1 MSKNIQKKL
10 TFDDVLLVPRKST
23 VLPKEVDCSTML
35 TKNISLEIPIMSA
48 AMDTVTESD
57 MAIALARQGGIGV
70 IHKNLSIDQQ
80 ALMVDKVKR
89 YESGMI
95 RNPITLDKNKTIR
108 EARQLMEQYSIG
120 GLPVLSGDKLVGIIT
135 KRDIRFEANLDTLV
149 KDRMTSENLI
159 TVTSDTSNDEAKKIL
174 QKYRIERLLVVDKNN
189 KLDGLITVKDLT
201 KKEEFPFSTKDKNG
215 RLRVAAALSVR
226 DDWQDRIDALV
237 KVGVDAVVMDTAH
250 GHSQFVLDLVKKIK
264 NKFPNLDLIAGN
276 VATPEA
282 TQDLISAGADCVKV
296 GIGAGSSCTTRI
308 VAGVGMPQLSSIID
322 CAEVGIKNN
331 IPIIA
336 DGGIRYSGDIAKSL
350 AGGASVVMLGG
361 MLAGMDESP
370 GETIVYE
377 GRRYKSYRGM
387 GSLAAM
393 KEGGGERYFQQEKDE
408 LKLVPEGIEGMVPFR
423 GPVNNTI
430 FQLIG
435 GLKSSM
441 GYCGAKNIKSFQ
453 KNKKFIEISSAGVK
467 ESHPHEVSIIKEAPN
482 YQGHDNTNFM
492 RMTFFYSSR

>member
-1 MSKNIQKKL
+1 MSNNVEKKL
-10 TFDDVLLVPRKST
+10 TFDDVLLVPRRSS
-23 VLPKEVDCSTML
+23 VLPKEVDCSTNL
-35 TKNISLEIPIMSA
+35 TKNITLNIPVMSA
-48 AMDTVTESD
+48 AMDTVTESE

-70 IHKNLSIDQQ
+70 IHKNLSIEDQ

-95 RNPITLDKNKTIR
+95 RNPITLDEEKTVR
-108 EARQLMEQYSIG
+108 DAKQLMEQYSIG
-120 GLPVLSGDKLVGIIT
+120 GLPVLSKGKLVGIIT
-135 KRDIRFEANLDTLV
+135 KRDIRFESDLNTLV
-149 KDRMTSENLI
+149 KDRMTSKNLI
-159 TVTSDTSNDEAKKIL
+159 TVDSDTSNEDAKKIL
-174 QKYRIERLLVVDKNN
+174 QKHRIERLLVVDKKNN
-189 KLDGLITVKDLT
+189 LDGLITVKDLT

-215 RLRVAAALSVR
+215 RLRVAAAISVR
-226 DDWQDRIDALV
+226 EDWQERIKALV
-237 KVGVDAVVMDTAH
+237 NVGVDAIVIDTAH
-250 GHSQFVLDLVKKIK
+250 GHSEFVLKLVKEVKK
-264 NKFPNLDLIAGN
+264 EFPNLDLIAGN

-282 TQDLISAGADCVKV
+282 TEDLIKAGADCVKI

-308 VAGVGMPQLSSIID
+308 IAGVGVPQLSAVMD
-322 CAEVGIKNN
+322 CAKVGIKNK

-350 AGGASVVMLGG
+350 AAGANVVMLGG

-441 GYCGAKNIKSFQ
+441 GYCGAKDLKSLYE
-453 KNKKFIEISSAGVK
+453 NKKFIEISSAGVK

-482 YQGHDNTNFM
+482 YQGHDK
-492 RMTFFYSSR
+492 

>member
-1 MSKNIQKKL
+1 MSNNVEKKL
-10 TFDDVLLVPRKST
+10 TFDDVLLVPRRSS
-23 VLPKEVDCSTML
+23 VLPKEVDCSTNL
-35 TKNISLEIPIMSA
+35 TKNITLNIPVMSA
-48 AMDTVTESD
+48 AMDTVTESE

-70 IHKNLSIDQQ
+70 IHKNLSIEDQ

-95 RNPITLDKNKTIR
+95 RNPITLDEEKTVR
-108 EARQLMEQYSIG
+108 DAKQLMEQYSIG
-120 GLPVLSGDKLVGIIT
+120 GLPVLSKGKLVGIIT
-135 KRDIRFEANLDTLV
+135 KRDIRFESDLNTLV
-149 KDRMTSENLI
+149 KNRMTSKNLI
-159 TVTSDTSNDEAKKIL
+159 TVDSDTSNEDAKKIL
-174 QKYRIERLLVVDKNN
+174 QKHRIERLLVVDKKNN
-189 KLDGLITVKDLT
+189 LDGLITVKDLT

-215 RLRVAAALSVR
+215 RLRVAAAISVR
-226 DDWQDRIDALV
+226 EDWQERIKALV
-237 KVGVDAVVMDTAH
+237 NVGVDAIVVDTAH
-250 GHSQFVLDLVKKIK
+250 GHSEFVLKLVKEVKK
-264 NKFPNLDLIAGN
+264 EFPNLDLIAGN

-282 TQDLISAGADCVKV
+282 TEDLIKAGADCVKI

-308 VAGVGMPQLSSIID
+308 IAGVGVPQLSAVMD
-322 CAEVGIKNN
+322 CAQVGIKNK

-350 AGGASVVMLGG
+350 AAGANVVMLGG

-441 GYCGAKNIKSFQ
+441 GYCGAKDLKSLYD
-453 KNKKFIEISSAGVK
+453 NKKFIEISSAGVK

-482 YQGHDNTNFM
+482 YQGHDK
-492 RMTFFYSSR
+492 

>member
-1 MSKNIQKKL
+1 MSNNIEKKL
-10 TFDDVLLVPRKST
+10 TFDDVLLVPRKSS
-23 VLPKEVDCSTML
+23 VLPKEVDCATKL
-35 TKNISLEIPIMSA
+35 TKNITLNIPIMSA

-70 IHKNLSIDQQ
+70 IHKNLSIEDQ

-95 RNPITLDKNKTIR
+95 RNPITLDDKKTVR
-108 EARQLMEQYSIG
+108 DAKQLMDQYSIG
-120 GLPVLSGDKLVGIIT
+120 GLPVLSKEKLVGIIT
-135 KRDIRFEANLDTLV
+135 KRDIRFESNLDTLV
-149 KDRMTSENLI
+149 KDRMTSKDLI
-159 TVTSDTSNDEAKKIL
+159 TVNSDTSNEDAKKIL
-174 QKYRIERLLVVDKNN
+174 QKHRIERLLVVDKHNN
-189 KLDGLITVKDLT
+189 LDGLITVKDLT
-201 KKEEFPFSTKDKNG
+201 KKEEFPLSTKDKNG
-215 RLRVAAALSVR
+215 RLRVAAAISVR
-226 DDWQDRIDALV
+226 EDWRDRIKALV
-237 KVGVDAVVMDTAH
+237 KVGVDAIVVDTAH

-264 NKFPNLDLIAGN
+264 KEFPEVDIIAGN
-276 VATPEA
+276 VSTAEA
-282 TQDLISAGADCVKV
+282 TEDLIKSGADCVKI

-308 VAGVGMPQLSSIID
+308 IAGVGVPQLSAVMD
-322 CAEVGIKNN
+322 CAQVGLKHNT
-331 IPIIA
+331 PIIA

-350 AGGASVVMLGG
+350 AAGANVVMLGG

-441 GYCGAKNIKSFQ
+441 GDCGAKDLKSFF
-453 KNKKFIEISSAGVK
+453 KHKKFIEISAAGIK

-482 YQGHDNTNFM
+482 YQGHDK
-492 RMTFFYSSR
+492 

>member
-1 MSKNIQKKL
+1 MSNNVEKKL
-10 TFDDVLLVPRKST
+10 TFDDVLLVPRRSS
-23 VLPKEVDCSTML
+23 VLPKEVDCSTNL
-35 TKNISLEIPIMSA
+35 TKNITLNIPVMSA
-48 AMDTVTESD
+48 AMDTVTESE

-70 IHKNLSIDQQ
+70 IHKNLSIEDQ

-95 RNPITLDKNKTIR
+95 RNPITLDEEKTVR
-108 EARQLMEQYSIG
+108 DAKQLMEQYSIG
-120 GLPVLSGDKLVGIIT
+120 GLPVLSKGKLVGIIT
-135 KRDIRFEANLDTLV
+135 KRDIRFESDLNTLV
-149 KDRMTSENLI
+149 KNRMTSKNLI
-159 TVTSDTSNDEAKKIL
+159 TVDSDTSNEDAKKIL
-174 QKYRIERLLVVDKNN
+174 QKHRIERLLVVDKKNN
-189 KLDGLITVKDLT
+189 LDGLITVKDLT

-215 RLRVAAALSVR
+215 RLRVAAAISVR
-226 DDWQDRIDALV
+226 EDWQERIKALV
-237 KVGVDAVVMDTAH
+237 NVGVDAIVVDIAH
-250 GHSQFVLDLVKKIK
+250 GHSEFVLKLVKEVKK
-264 NKFPNLDLIAGN
+264 EFPNLDLIAGN

-282 TQDLISAGADCVKV
+282 TEDLIKAGADCVKI

-308 VAGVGMPQLSSIID
+308 IAGVGVPQLSAVMD
-322 CAEVGIKNN
+322 CAQVGIKNK

-350 AGGASVVMLGG
+350 AAGANVVMLGG

-441 GYCGAKNIKSFQ
+441 GYCGAKDLKSLYE
-453 KNKKFIEISSAGVK
+453 NKKFIEISSAGVK

-482 YQGHDNTNFM
+482 YQGHDK
-492 RMTFFYSSR
+492 

>member
-1 MSKNIQKKL
+1 MPNNVEKKL
-10 TFDDVLLVPRKST
+10 TFDDVLLVPRRSS
-23 VLPKEVDCSTML
+23 VLPKEVDCSTNL
-35 TKNISLEIPIMSA
+35 TKNITLNIPVMSA
-48 AMDTVTESD
+48 AMDTVTESE
-57 MAIALARQGGIGV
+57 MAIALSRQGGIGV
-70 IHKNLSIDQQ
+70 IHKNLSIEDQ

-95 RNPITLDKNKTIR
+95 RNPITLDEEKTVR
-108 EARQLMEQYSIG
+108 DAKQLMEQYSIG
-120 GLPVLSGDKLVGIIT
+120 GLPVLSKGKLVGIIT
-135 KRDIRFEANLDTLV
+135 KRDIRFESDLNTLV
-149 KDRMTSENLI
+149 KNRMTSKNLI
-159 TVTSDTSNDEAKKIL
+159 TVDSDTSNEDAKKIL
-174 QKYRIERLLVVDKNN
+174 QKHRIERLLVVDKKNN
-189 KLDGLITVKDLT
+189 LDGLITVKDLT

-215 RLRVAAALSVR
+215 RLRVAAAISVR
-226 DDWQDRIDALV
+226 EDWQERIKALV
-237 KVGVDAVVMDTAH
+237 NVGVDAIVVDTAH
-250 GHSQFVLDLVKKIK
+250 GHSEFVLKLVKEVKK
-264 NKFPNLDLIAGN
+264 EFPNLDLIAGN

-282 TQDLISAGADCVKV
+282 TEDLIKAGADCVKI

-308 VAGVGMPQLSSIID
+308 IAGVGVPQLSAVMD
-322 CAEVGIKNN
+322 CAQVGIKNK

-350 AGGASVVMLGG
+350 AAGANVVMLGG

-441 GYCGAKNIKSFQ
+441 GYCGAKDLKSLYE
-453 KNKKFIEISSAGVK
+453 NKKFIEISSAGVK

-482 YQGHDNTNFM
+482 YQGHDK
-492 RMTFFYSSR
+492 

>member
-1 MSKNIQKKL
+1 MSNNIEKKL
-10 TFDDVLLVPRKST
+10 TFDDVLLVPRKSS
-23 VLPKEVDCSTML
+23 VLPKEVDCATKL
-35 TKNISLEIPIMSA
+35 TKNITLNIPIMSA

-70 IHKNLSIDQQ
+70 IHKNLSIEDQV
-80 ALMVDKVKR
+80 LMVDKVKR

-95 RNPITLDKNKTIR
+95 RNPITLDDQKTVR
-108 EARQLMEQYSIG
+108 DAKQLMDQYSIG
-120 GLPVLSGDKLVGIIT
+120 GLPVLSKGKLVGIIT
-135 KRDIRFEANLDTLV
+135 KRDIRFESNLNTLV
-149 KDRMTSENLI
+149 KDRMTSKNLI
-159 TVTSDTSNDEAKKIL
+159 TVNSDTSNEDAKKIL
-174 QKYRIERLLVVDKNN
+174 QKHRIERLLVVDKQNN
-189 KLDGLITVKDLT
+189 LDGLITVKDLT
-201 KKEEFPFSTKDKNG
+201 KKEEFPLSTKDKNG
-215 RLRVAAALSVR
+215 RLRVAAAISVR
-226 DDWQDRIDALV
+226 EDWKDRIKALI
-237 KVGVDAVVMDTAH
+237 KVGVDAIVIDTAH
-250 GHSQFVLDLVKKIK
+250 GHSQFVLSLVKKIK
-264 NKFPNLDLIAGN
+264 KEFPSIDLIAGN
-276 VATPEA
+276 VSTAEA
-282 TQDLISAGADCVKV
+282 TEDLIKSGADCVKI

-308 VAGVGMPQLSSIID
+308 IAGVGVPQLSAVMD
-322 CAEVGIKNN
+322 CAQVGIKHNT
-331 IPIIA
+331 PIIA

-350 AGGASVVMLGG
+350 AAGANVVMLGG

-441 GYCGAKNIKSFQ
+441 GYCGAKDLKSFF
-453 KNKKFIEISSAGVK
+453 KHKKFIEISAAGIK

-482 YQGHDNTNFM
+482 YQGHDK
-492 RMTFFYSSR
+492 

>member
-1 MSKNIQKKL
+1 MSNNIEKKL
-10 TFDDVLLVPRKST
+10 TFDDVLLVPRKSS
-23 VLPKEVDCSTML
+23 VLPKEVDCATKL
-35 TKNISLEIPIMSA
+35 TKNITLNIPIMSA

-70 IHKNLSIDQQ
+70 IHKNLSIEDQ

-95 RNPITLDKNKTIR
+95 RNPITLDDKKTVR
-108 EARQLMEQYSIG
+108 DAKQLMDQYSIG
-120 GLPVLSGDKLVGIIT
+120 GLPVLSKEKLVGIIT
-135 KRDIRFEANLDTLV
+135 KRDIRFESNLDTLV
-149 KDRMTSENLI
+149 KDRMTSKDLI
-159 TVTSDTSNDEAKKIL
+159 TVNSDTSNEDAKKIL
-174 QKYRIERLLVVDKNN
+174 QKHRIERLLVVDKHNN
-189 KLDGLITVKDLT
+189 LDGLITVKDLT
-201 KKEEFPFSTKDKNG
+201 KKEEFPLSTKDENG
-215 RLRVAAALSVR
+215 RLRVAAAISVR
-226 DDWQDRIDALV
+226 EDWRDRIKALV
-237 KVGVDAVVMDTAH
+237 KVGVDAIVVDTAH

-264 NKFPNLDLIAGN
+264 KEFPEVDLIAGN
-276 VATPEA
+276 VSTAEA
-282 TQDLISAGADCVKV
+282 TEDLIKSGADCVKI

-308 VAGVGMPQLSSIID
+308 IAGVGVPQLSAVMD
-322 CAEVGIKNN
+322 CAQVGLKHNT
-331 IPIIA
+331 PIIA

-350 AGGASVVMLGG
+350 AAGANVVMLGG

-441 GYCGAKNIKSFQ
+441 GYCGAKDLKSFF
-453 KNKKFIEISSAGVK
+453 KHKKFIEISAAGIK

-482 YQGHDNTNFM
+482 YQGHDK
-492 RMTFFYSSR
+492 

>member
-1 MSKNIQKKL
+1 MSNNIEKKL
-10 TFDDVLLVPRKST
+10 TFDDVLLVPRKSSI
-23 VLPKEVDCSTML
+23 LPKEVDCSTQL
-35 TKNISLEIPIMSA
+35 TKKISLNIPVMSA

-70 IHKNLSIDQQ
+70 IHKNLSIEKQS
-80 ALMVDKVKR
+80 LMVDKVKR

-95 RNPITLDKNKTIR
+95 RNPITLDENKTVR
-108 EARQLMEQYSIG
+108 DAKQLMEQYSIG
-120 GLPVLSGDKLVGIIT
+120 GLPVLSNNKLVGIIT
-135 KRDIRFEANLDTLV
+135 KRDIRFESNLDTLV
-149 KDRMTSENLI
+149 KDRMTSKNLI
-159 TVTSDTSNDEAKKIL
+159 TVTSIESNDQAKEIL
-174 QKYRIERLLVVDKNN
+174 QKHRIERLLVVDENN
-189 KLDGLITVKDLT
+189 NLDGLITVKDLT

-215 RLRVAAALSVR
+215 RLRVAAAISVR
-226 DDWQDRIDALV
+226 DDWKQRIPALV
-237 KVGVDAVVMDTAH
+237 EVGVDAIVVDTAH
-250 GHSQFVLDLVKKIK
+250 GHSQFVLDLVSEIK
-264 NKFPNLDLIAGN
+264 NEFPNLDLIAGN

-282 TQDLISAGADCVKV
+282 TEDLIKSGADCVKI

-308 VAGVGMPQLSSIID
+308 IAGVGVPQLSAVID
-322 CAEVGIKNN
+322 CAEIGFKYD

-336 DGGIRYSGDIAKSL
+336 DGGIRYSGDVAKSL
-350 AGGASVVMLGG
+350 AAGANVVMLGG

-423 GPVNNTI
+423 GPVNNAI

-441 GYCGAKNIKSFQ
+441 GYCGAKNLKSFH
-453 KNKKFIEISSAGVK
+453 KNKKFVEISSAGVK

-482 YQGHDNTNFM
+482 YQGHDK
-492 RMTFFYSSR
+492 

>member
-1 MSKNIQKKL
+1 MSNNIEKKL
-10 TFDDVLLVPRKST
+10 TFDDVLLVPRKSS
-23 VLPKEVDCSTML
+23 VLPKEVNCATKL
-35 TKNISLEIPIMSA
+35 TKNITLNIPIMSA

-70 IHKNLSIDQQ
+70 IHKNLSIEDQ

-95 RNPITLDKNKTIR
+95 RNPITLDDKKTVR
-108 EARQLMEQYSIG
+108 DAKQLMDQYSIG
-120 GLPVLSGDKLVGIIT
+120 GLPVLSKEKLVGIIT
-135 KRDIRFEANLDTLV
+135 KRDIRFESNLDTLV
-149 KDRMTSENLI
+149 KDRMTSKDLI
-159 TVTSDTSNDEAKKIL
+159 TVNSDTSNEDAKKIL
-174 QKYRIERLLVVDKNN
+174 QKHRIERLLVVDKHNN
-189 KLDGLITVKDLT
+189 LDGLITVKDLT
-201 KKEEFPFSTKDKNG
+201 KKEEFPLSTKDKNG
-215 RLRVAAALSVR
+215 RLRVAAAISVR
-226 DDWQDRIDALV
+226 EDWRDRIKALV
-237 KVGVDAVVMDTAH
+237 KVGVDAIVVDTAH

-264 NKFPNLDLIAGN
+264 KEFPEVDLIAGN
-276 VATPEA
+276 VSTAEA
-282 TQDLISAGADCVKV
+282 TEDLIKSGADCVKI

-308 VAGVGMPQLSSIID
+308 IAGVGVPQLSAVMD
-322 CAEVGIKNN
+322 CAQVGLKHNT
-331 IPIIA
+331 PIIA

-350 AGGASVVMLGG
+350 AAGANVVMLGG

-441 GYCGAKNIKSFQ
+441 GYCGAKDLKSFF
-453 KNKKFIEISSAGVK
+453 KHKKFIEISAAGIK

-482 YQGHDNTNFM
+482 YQGHDK
-492 RMTFFYSSR
+492 

>member
-1 MSKNIQKKL
+1 MPNNIEKKL
-10 TFDDVLLVPRKST
+10 TFDDVLLVPRKSSI
-23 VLPKEVDCSTML
+23 LPKEVDCSTQL
-35 TKNISLEIPIMSA
+35 TKKISLNIPVMSA

-70 IHKNLSIDQQ
+70 IHKNLSIEEQ

-95 RNPITLDKNKTIR
+95 RNPITLDENKTVR
-108 EARQLMEQYSIG
+108 YAKQLMEQYSIG
-120 GLPVLSGDKLVGIIT
+120 GLPVLSDDKLVGIIT
-135 KRDIRFEANLDTLV
+135 KRDIRFESNLDTLV
-149 KDRMTSENLI
+149 KDRMTLDNLV
-159 TVTSDTSNDEAKKIL
+159 TVNSKTSNDEAKKIL
-174 QKYRIERLLVVDKNN
+174 QKHRIERLLVVDKNN
-189 KLDGLITVKDLT
+189 NLDGLITVKDLT
-201 KKEEFPFSTKDKNG
+201 KKEEFPHSTKDKNG
-215 RLRVAAALSVR
+215 RLRVAAAISVR
-226 DDWQDRIDALV
+226 DDWKERVSALV
-237 KVGVDAVVMDTAH
+237 SVGVDAIVVDTAH
-250 GHSQFVLDLVKKIK
+250 GHSQFVLDLVKEIK
-264 NKFPNLDLIAGN
+264 NEFPSLDLIAGN

-282 TQDLISAGADCVKV
+282 TEDLIKSGADCVKI

-308 VAGVGMPQLSSIID
+308 IAGVGVPQLSAVID
-322 CAEVGIKNN
+322 CAEVGIKHDT
-331 IPIIA
+331 PIIA
-336 DGGIRYSGDIAKSL
+336 DGGIRYSGDVAKSL
-350 AGGASVVMLGG
+350 AAGANVVMLGG

-393 KEGGGERYFQQEKDE
+393 KEGGGERYFQQERDE

-441 GYCGAKNIKSFQ
+441 GYCGSQNLKAFY

-467 ESHPHEVSIIKEAPN
+467 ESHPHEVSIVKEAPN
-482 YQGHDNTNFM
+482 YQGHDK
-492 RMTFFYSSR
+492 

>member
-1 MSKNIQKKL
+1 MSNNVEKKL
-10 TFDDVLLVPRKST
+10 TFDDVLLVPRRSS
-23 VLPKEVDCSTML
+23 VLQKEVDCSTDL
-35 TKNISLEIPIMSA
+35 TKNITLNIPVMSA
-48 AMDTVTESD
+48 AMDTVTESE

-70 IHKNLSIDQQ
+70 IHKNLSIEDQ

-95 RNPITLDKNKTIR
+95 RNPITLDEEKTVR
-108 EARQLMEQYSIG
+108 DAKQLMEQYSIG
-120 GLPVLSGDKLVGIIT
+120 GLPVLSKGKLVGIIT
-135 KRDIRFEANLDTLV
+135 KRDIRFESDLNTLV
-149 KDRMTSENLI
+149 KNRMTSKNLI
-159 TVTSDTSNDEAKKIL
+159 TVDSDTSNEDAKKIL
-174 QKYRIERLLVVDKNN
+174 QKHRIERLLVVDKKNN
-189 KLDGLITVKDLT
+189 LDGLITVKDLT

-215 RLRVAAALSVR
+215 RLRVAAAISVR
-226 DDWQDRIDALV
+226 EDWQERIKALV
-237 KVGVDAVVMDTAH
+237 NVGVDAIVVDTAH
-250 GHSQFVLDLVKKIK
+250 GHSEFVLKLVKEVKK
-264 NKFPNLDLIAGN
+264 EFPNLDLIAGN

-282 TQDLISAGADCVKV
+282 TEDLIKAGADCVKI

-308 VAGVGMPQLSSIID
+308 IAGVGVPQLSAVMD
-322 CAEVGIKNN
+322 CAQVGIKNK

-350 AGGASVVMLGG
+350 AAGANVVMLGG

-441 GYCGAKNIKSFQ
+441 GYCGAKDLKSLYE
-453 KNKKFIEISSAGVK
+453 NKKFIEISPAGVK

-482 YQGHDNTNFM
+482 YQGHDK
-492 RMTFFYSSR
+492 

>member
-1 MSKNIQKKL
+1 MPNNIEKKL
-10 TFDDVLLVPRKST
+10 TFDDVLLVPRKSSI
-23 VLPKEVDCSTML
+23 LPKEVDCSTQL
-35 TKNISLEIPIMSA
+35 TKKISLNIPVMSA

-70 IHKNLSIDQQ
+70 IHKNLSIEEQ

-95 RNPITLDKNKTIR
+95 RNPITLDENKTVR
-108 EARQLMEQYSIG
+108 DAKQLMEQYSIG
-120 GLPVLSGDKLVGIIT
+120 GLPVLSDDKLVGIIT
-135 KRDIRFEANLDTLV
+135 KRDIRFESNLDTLV
-149 KDRMTSENLI
+149 KDRMTLDNLV
-159 TVTSDTSNDEAKKIL
+159 TVNSKTSNDEAKKIL
-174 QKYRIERLLVVDKNN
+174 QKHRIERLLVVDKNN
-189 KLDGLITVKDLT
+189 NLDGLITVKDLT
-201 KKEEFPFSTKDKNG
+201 KKEEFPHSTKDKNG
-215 RLRVAAALSVR
+215 RLRVAAAISVR
-226 DDWQDRIDALV
+226 DDWKERVSALLS
-237 KVGVDAVVMDTAH
+237 VGVDAIVVDTAH
-250 GHSQFVLDLVKKIK
+250 GHSQFVLDLVKEIK
-264 NKFPNLDLIAGN
+264 NEFPSLDLIAGN

-282 TQDLISAGADCVKV
+282 TEDLIKSGADCVKI

-308 VAGVGMPQLSSIID
+308 IAGVGVPQLSAVID
-322 CAEVGIKNN
+322 CAEVGIKHDT
-331 IPIIA
+331 PIIA
-336 DGGIRYSGDIAKSL
+336 DGGIRYSGDVAKSL
-350 AGGASVVMLGG
+350 AAGANVVMLGG

-393 KEGGGERYFQQEKDE
+393 KEGGGERYFQQERDE

-441 GYCGAKNIKSFQ
+441 GYCGSQNLKAFY

-467 ESHPHEVSIIKEAPN
+467 ESHPHEVSVVKEAPN
-482 YQGHDNTNFM
+482 YQGHDK
-492 RMTFFYSSR
+492 

>member
-482 YQGHDNTNFM
+482 YQGHDK
-492 RMTFFYSSR
+492 

>member
-1 MSKNIQKKL
+1 MSKNIIERTL
-10 TFDDVLLVPRKST
+10 TFDDVLLVPQKSS
-23 VLPKEVDCSTML
+23 VLPKEVDCSTSI
-35 TKNISLEIPIMSA
+35 TKNIKLNIPVMSA

-70 IHKNLSIDQQ
+70 IHKNMSIEQQ

-95 RNPITLDKNKTIR
+95 KNPITLDESKPVGDAK
-108 EARQLMEQYSIG
+108 QLMDQYSIG
-120 GLPVLSGDKLVGIIT
+120 GLPVLAKGKLVGIIT
-135 KRDIRFEANLDTLV
+135 KRDIRFESDLSVLV
-149 KDRMTSENLI
+149 KDRMTSKNLV
-159 TVTSDTSNDEAKKIL
+159 TVKSNTTNEEAKKIL
-174 QKYRIERLLVVDKNN
+174 QKHRIERLLVVDSKDN
-189 KLDGLITVKDLT
+189 LAGLITVKDLT
-201 KKEEFPFSTKDKNG
+201 KKEEFPNSSKDKNG
-215 RLRVAAALSVR
+215 RLRVAAAISVR
-226 DDWQDRIDALV
+226 DDWSERISALDS
-237 KVGVDAVVMDTAH
+237 VGVDVVVVDTAH
-250 GHSQFVLDLVKKIK
+250 GHSQYVLDLVKQIK
-264 NKFPNLDLIAGN
+264 KTFPDLDLIAGN
-276 VATPEA
+276 VATAEA
-282 TQDLISAGADCVKV
+282 TEDLIKAGADCVKV

-308 VAGVGMPQLSSIID
+308 VAGVGVPQLSAVID
-322 CAEVGIKNN
+322 CAKVGLKYN

-350 AGGASVVMLGG
+350 AAGASVVMLGG

-441 GYCGAKNIKSFQ
+441 GYCGAKNLALFY
-453 KNKKFIEISSAGVK
+453 KNKKFIEISAAAGR

-482 YQGHDNTNFM
+482 YQGHDK
-492 RMTFFYSSR
+492 

>member
-1 MSKNIQKKL
+1 MSNNIEKKL
-10 TFDDVLLVPRKST
+10 TFDDVLLVPRKSS
-23 VLPKEVDCSTML
+23 VLPKEVDCSTKL
-35 TKNISLEIPIMSA
+35 TKNITLNIPIMSA
-48 AMDTVTESD
+48 AMDTVTESA
-57 MAIALARQGGIGV
+57 MAIALSRQGGIGV
-70 IHKNLSIDQQ
+70 IHKNLTIEDQ

-95 RNPITLDKNKTIR
+95 RNPITLDEGKTVR
-108 EARQLMEQYSIG
+108 DAKQLMEQYSIG
-120 GLPVLSGDKLVGIIT
+120 GLPVLSNGKLVGIIT
-135 KRDIRFEANLDTLV
+135 KRDIRFESDLETLV

-159 TVTSDTSNDEAKKIL
+159 TVNSDTSNEDAKKIL
-174 QKYRIERLLVVDKNN
+174 QEHRIERLLVVDKHNN
-189 KLDGLITVKDLT
+189 LDGLITVKDLT

-215 RLRVAAALSVR
+215 RLRVAAAISVR
-226 DDWQDRIDALV
+226 DDWKDRIQALAN
-237 KVGVDAVVMDTAH
+237 VGVDAIVVDTAH
-250 GHSQFVLDLVKKIK
+250 GHSEFVLELVKKVK
-264 NKFPNLDLIAGN
+264 KEFPVLDLIAGN
-276 VATPEA
+276 VATAEA
-282 TQDLISAGADCVKV
+282 TEDLIKAGADCVKI

-308 VAGVGMPQLSSIID
+308 IAGVGVPQLSAVMD
-322 CAEVGIKNN
+322 CAKIGMKHK

-350 AGGASVVMLGG
+350 AAGANVVMLGG

-430 FQLIG
+430 FQLVG

-441 GYCGAKNIKSFQ
+441 GYCGAKDLSAFY

-482 YQGHDNTNFM
+482 YQGHDK
-492 RMTFFYSSR
+492 

>member
-1 MSKNIQKKL
+1 MPNNIEKKL
-10 TFDDVLLVPRKST
+10 TFDDVLLVPRKSSI
-23 VLPKEVDCSTML
+23 LPKEVDCSTQL
-35 TKNISLEIPIMSA
+35 TKKISLNIPVMSA

-70 IHKNLSIDQQ
+70 IHKNLSIEEQ

-95 RNPITLDKNKTIR
+95 RNPITLDENKTVR
-108 EARQLMEQYSIG
+108 DAKQLMEQYSIG
-120 GLPVLSGDKLVGIIT
+120 GLPVLSDDKLVGIIT
-135 KRDIRFEANLDTLV
+135 KRDIRFESNLDTLV
-149 KDRMTSENLI
+149 RDRMTLDNLV
-159 TVTSDTSNDEAKKIL
+159 TVNSKTSNDEAKKIL
-174 QKYRIERLLVVDKNN
+174 QKHRIERLLVVDKNN
-189 KLDGLITVKDLT
+189 NLDGLITVKDLT
-201 KKEEFPFSTKDKNG
+201 KKEEFPHSTKDKNG
-215 RLRVAAALSVR
+215 RLRVAAAISVR
-226 DDWQDRIDALV
+226 DDWKERVSALV
-237 KVGVDAVVMDTAH
+237 SVGVDAIVVDTAH
-250 GHSQFVLDLVKKIK
+250 GHSQFVLDLVKEIK
-264 NKFPNLDLIAGN
+264 NEFPSLDLIAGN

-282 TQDLISAGADCVKV
+282 TEDLIKSGADCVKI

-308 VAGVGMPQLSSIID
+308 IAGVGVPQLSAVID
-322 CAEVGIKNN
+322 CAEVGIKHDT
-331 IPIIA
+331 PIIA
-336 DGGIRYSGDIAKSL
+336 DGGIRYSGDVAKSL
-350 AGGASVVMLGG
+350 AAGANVVMLGG

-393 KEGGGERYFQQEKDE
+393 KEGGGERYFQQERDE

-441 GYCGAKNIKSFQ
+441 GYCGSQNLKAFY

-467 ESHPHEVSIIKEAPN
+467 ESHPHEVSIVKEAPN
-482 YQGHDNTNFM
+482 YQGHDK
-492 RMTFFYSSR
+492 

>member
-1 MSKNIQKKL
+1 MSNSIEKKL
-10 TFDDVLLVPRKST
+10 TFDDVLLVPRKSA
-23 VLPKEVDCSTML
+23 VLPKEVDTSTML
-35 TKNISLEIPIMSA
+35 TKNISLQIPIMSA

-70 IHKNLSIDQQ
+70 IHKNLSINEQ

-95 RNPITLDKNKTIR
+95 RNPITLDENKTIR
-108 EARQLMEQYSIG
+108 EAKQLMEQYSIG
-120 GLPVLSGDKLVGIIT
+120 GLPVLCNEKLVGIIT
-135 KRDIRFEANLDTLV
+135 KRDIRFENNLDTLV
-149 KDRMTSENLI
+149 KDRMTSDDLI
-159 TVTSDTSNDEAKKIL
+159 TVTSETSNEEAKKIL
-174 QKYRIERLLVVDKNN
+174 QKHRIERLLVVDKND

-215 RLRVAAALSVR
+215 RLRVAAAFSVR
-226 DDWQDRIDALV
+226 DDWQERIEALD
-237 KVGVDAVVMDTAH
+237 KVGVDVVVMDTAH
-250 GHSQFVLDLVKKIK
+250 GHSQFVLDLVKKVK
-264 NKFPNLDLIAGN
+264 KKFPNLDLIAGN

-308 VAGVGMPQLSSIID
+308 VAGVGMPQLSSVID
-322 CAEVGIKNN
+322 CAEVGIKNK

-441 GYCGAKNIKSFQ
+441 GYCGAKNLELFQ

-482 YQGHDNTNFM
+482 YQGHDK
-492 RMTFFYSSR
+492 

>member
-1 MSKNIQKKL
+1 MSNNIEKKL
-10 TFDDVLLVPRKST
+10 TFDDVLLVPRKSA
-23 VLPKEVDCSTML
+23 VLPKEVDTSTML
-35 TKNISLEIPIMSA
+35 TKNISLQIPIMSA

-70 IHKNLSIDQQ
+70 IHKNLSINDQ

-95 RNPITLDKNKTIR
+95 RNPITLDENKTIR
-108 EARQLMEQYSIG
+108 EAKQLMEQYSIG
-120 GLPVLSGDKLVGIIT
+120 GLPVLCNEKLVGIIT
-135 KRDIRFEANLDTLV
+135 KRDIRFENNLDTLV
-149 KDRMTSENLI
+149 KDRMTSDDLI
-159 TVTSDTSNDEAKKIL
+159 TVTSETSNEEAKKIL
-174 QKYRIERLLVVDKNN
+174 QKHRIERLLVVDKND

-201 KKEEFPFSTKDKNG
+201 KKEEFPSSTKDKNG
-215 RLRVAAALSVR
+215 RLRVAAAFSVR
-226 DDWQDRIDALV
+226 DDWQERIEALV
-237 KVGVDAVVMDTAH
+237 KVGVDVVVMDTAH
-250 GHSQFVLDLVKKIK
+250 GHSQFVLDLVKKVK
-264 NKFPNLDLIAGN
+264 KKFPNLDLIAGN

-308 VAGVGMPQLSSIID
+308 VAGVGMPQLSSVID
-322 CAEVGIKNN
+322 CAEVGIKNK

-441 GYCGAKNIKSFQ
+441 GYCGAKNLELFQ

-482 YQGHDNTNFM
+482 YQGHDK
-492 RMTFFYSSR
+492 

>member
-1 MSKNIQKKL
+1 MSNNVEKKL
-10 TFDDVLLVPRKST
+10 TFDDVLLVPRRSS
-23 VLPKEVDCSTML
+23 VLPKEVDCSTDL
-35 TKNISLEIPIMSA
+35 TKNITLNIPVMSA
-48 AMDTVTESD
+48 AMDTVTESE

-70 IHKNLSIDQQ
+70 IHKNLSIEDQ

-95 RNPITLDKNKTIR
+95 RNPITLDEEKTVR
-108 EARQLMEQYSIG
+108 DAKQLMEQYSIG
-120 GLPVLSGDKLVGIIT
+120 GLPVLSKGKLVGIIT
-135 KRDIRFEANLDTLV
+135 KRDIRFESDLNTLV
-149 KDRMTSENLI
+149 KNRMTSKNLI
-159 TVTSDTSNDEAKKIL
+159 TVDSDTSNEDAKKIL
-174 QKYRIERLLVVDKNN
+174 QKHRIERLLVVDKKNN
-189 KLDGLITVKDLT
+189 LDGLITVKDLT

-215 RLRVAAALSVR
+215 RLRVAAAISVR
-226 DDWQDRIDALV
+226 EDWQERIKALV
-237 KVGVDAVVMDTAH
+237 NVGVDAIVVDTAH
-250 GHSQFVLDLVKKIK
+250 GHSEFVLKLVKEVKK
-264 NKFPNLDLIAGN
+264 EFPNLDLIAGN

-282 TQDLISAGADCVKV
+282 TEDLIKAGADCVKI

-308 VAGVGMPQLSSIID
+308 IAGVGVPQLSAVMD
-322 CAEVGIKNN
+322 CAQVGIKNK

-350 AGGASVVMLGG
+350 AAGANVVMLGG

-441 GYCGAKNIKSFQ
+441 GYWGARDLKSLYE
-453 KNKKFIEISSAGVK
+453 NKKFIEISSAGVK

-482 YQGHDNTNFM
+482 YQGHDK
-492 RMTFFYSSR
+492 

>member
-1 MSKNIQKKL
+1 MSNNIEKKL
-10 TFDDVLLVPRKST
+10 TFDDVLLVPRKSSI
-23 VLPKEVDCSTML
+23 LPKEVDCSTQL
-35 TKNISLEIPIMSA
+35 TKKISLNIPVMSA

-70 IHKNLSIDQQ
+70 IHKNLSIEEQ

-95 RNPITLDKNKTIR
+95 RNPITLDENKTVR
-108 EARQLMEQYSIG
+108 DAKQLMEQYSIG
-120 GLPVLSGDKLVGIIT
+120 GLPVLSNNKLVGIIT
-135 KRDIRFEANLDTLV
+135 KRDIRFESNLDTLV
-149 KDRMTSENLI
+149 KDRMTSKNLI
-159 TVTSDTSNDEAKKIL
+159 TVTSIESNDQAKEIL
-174 QKYRIERLLVVDKNN
+174 QKHRIERLLVVDENN
-189 KLDGLITVKDLT
+189 NLDGLITVKDLT
-201 KKEEFPFSTKDKNG
+201 KKEEFPYSTKDKNG
-215 RLRVAAALSVR
+215 RLRVAAAISVR
-226 DDWQDRIDALV
+226 DDWKQRISALV
-237 KVGVDAVVMDTAH
+237 EVGVDAIVVDTAH
-250 GHSQFVLDLVKKIK
+250 GHSQFVLDLVSEIK
-264 NKFPNLDLIAGN
+264 NEFPNLDLIAGN

-282 TQDLISAGADCVKV
+282 TEDLIKSGADCVKI

-308 VAGVGMPQLSSIID
+308 IAGVGVPQLSAIID
-322 CAEVGIKNN
+322 CAEIGFKYD

-336 DGGIRYSGDIAKSL
+336 DGGIRYSGDVAKSL
-350 AGGASVVMLGG
+350 AAGANVVMLGG

-423 GPVNNTI
+423 GPVNNAI

-441 GYCGAKNIKSFQ
+441 GYCGAKNLKSFH
-453 KNKKFIEISSAGVK
+453 KNKKFVEISSAGVK

-482 YQGHDNTNFM
+482 YQGHDK
-492 RMTFFYSSR
+492 

>member
-1 MSKNIQKKL
+1 MSNNVEKKL
-10 TFDDVLLVPRKST
+10 TFDDVLLVPRKSS
-23 VLPKEVDCSTML
+23 VLPKEVDCSTKL
-35 TKNISLEIPIMSA
+35 TKNITLNIPIMSA
-48 AMDTVTESD
+48 AMDTVTESA
-57 MAIALARQGGIGV
+57 MAIALSRQGGVGV
-70 IHKNLSIDQQ
+70 IHKNLTIEDQ

-95 RNPITLDKNKTIR
+95 RNPITLDEGKTVR
-108 EARQLMEQYSIG
+108 DAKQLMEQYSIG
-120 GLPVLSGDKLVGIIT
+120 GLPVLSNGKLVGIIT
-135 KRDIRFEANLDTLV
+135 KRDIRFESDLETLV

-159 TVTSDTSNDEAKKIL
+159 TVSSDTSNEDAKKIL
-174 QKYRIERLLVVDKNN
+174 QEHRIERLLVVDKHNN
-189 KLDGLITVKDLT
+189 LDGLITVKDLT

-215 RLRVAAALSVR
+215 RLRVAAAISVR
-226 DDWQDRIDALV
+226 DDWKDRIQALAN
-237 KVGVDAVVMDTAH
+237 VGVDAIVVDTAH
-250 GHSQFVLDLVKKIK
+250 GHSEFVLELVKKVK
-264 NKFPNLDLIAGN
+264 KEFPVLDLIAGN
-276 VATPEA
+276 VATAEA
-282 TQDLISAGADCVKV
+282 TEDLIKAGADCVKI

-308 VAGVGMPQLSSIID
+308 IAGVGVPQLSAVMD
-322 CAEVGIKNN
+322 CAKIGMKHK

-350 AGGASVVMLGG
+350 AAGANVVMLGG

-430 FQLIG
+430 FQLVG

-441 GYCGAKNIKSFQ
+441 GYCGAKDLSAFY

-482 YQGHDNTNFM
+482 YQGHDK
-492 RMTFFYSSR
+492 

>member
-1 MSKNIQKKL
+1 MPNNVEKKL
-10 TFDDVLLVPRKST
+10 TFDDVLLVPKRSS
-23 VLPKEVDCSTML
+23 VLPKEVDCSTNL
-35 TKNISLEIPIMSA
+35 TKNITLNIPVMSA
-48 AMDTVTESD
+48 AMDTVTESE

-70 IHKNLSIDQQ
+70 IHKNLSIEDQ

-95 RNPITLDKNKTIR
+95 RNPITLDEEKTVR
-108 EARQLMEQYSIG
+108 DAKQLMEQYSIG
-120 GLPVLSGDKLVGIIT
+120 GLPVLSKGKLVGIIT
-135 KRDIRFEANLDTLV
+135 KRDIRFESDLNTLV
-149 KDRMTSENLI
+149 KNRMTSKNLI
-159 TVTSDTSNDEAKKIL
+159 TVDSDTSNEDAKKIL
-174 QKYRIERLLVVDKNN
+174 QKHRIERLLVVDKKNN
-189 KLDGLITVKDLT
+189 LDGLITVKDLT

-215 RLRVAAALSVR
+215 RLRVAAAISVR
-226 DDWQDRIDALV
+226 EDWQERIKALV
-237 KVGVDAVVMDTAH
+237 NVGVDAIVVDTAH
-250 GHSQFVLDLVKKIK
+250 GHSEFVLKLVKEVKK
-264 NKFPNLDLIAGN
+264 EFPNLDLIAGN

-282 TQDLISAGADCVKV
+282 TEDLIKAGADCVKI

-308 VAGVGMPQLSSIID
+308 IAGVGVPQLSAVMD
-322 CAEVGIKNN
+322 CAQVGIKNK

-350 AGGASVVMLGG
+350 AAGANVVMLGG

-441 GYCGAKNIKSFQ
+441 GYCGAKDLKSLYE
-453 KNKKFIEISSAGVK
+453 NKKFIEISSAGVK

-482 YQGHDNTNFM
+482 YQGHDK
-492 RMTFFYSSR
+492 

>member
-1 MSKNIQKKL
+1 MSNNVEKKL
-10 TFDDVLLVPRKST
+10 TFDDVLLVPRRSS
-23 VLPKEVDCSTML
+23 VLPKEVDCSTNL
-35 TKNISLEIPIMSA
+35 TKNITLNIPVMSA
-48 AMDTVTESD
+48 AMDTVTESE

-70 IHKNLSIDQQ
+70 IHKNLSIEDQ

-95 RNPITLDKNKTIR
+95 RNPITLDEEKTVR
-108 EARQLMEQYSIG
+108 DANQLMEQYSIG
-120 GLPVLSGDKLVGIIT
+120 GLPVLSKGKLVGIIT
-135 KRDIRFEANLDTLV
+135 KRDIRFESDLNTLV
-149 KDRMTSENLI
+149 KDRMTSKNLI
-159 TVTSDTSNDEAKKIL
+159 TVDSDTSNEDAKKIL
-174 QKYRIERLLVVDKNN
+174 QKHRIERLLVVDKKNN
-189 KLDGLITVKDLT
+189 LDGLITVKDLT

-215 RLRVAAALSVR
+215 RLRVAAAISVR
-226 DDWQDRIDALV
+226 EDWQERIKALV
-237 KVGVDAVVMDTAH
+237 NVGVDAIVIDTAH
-250 GHSQFVLDLVKKIK
+250 GHSEFVLKLVKEVKK
-264 NKFPNLDLIAGN
+264 EFPNLDLIAGN

-282 TQDLISAGADCVKV
+282 TEDLIKAGADCVKI

-308 VAGVGMPQLSSIID
+308 IAGVGVPQLSAVMD
-322 CAEVGIKNN
+322 CAQVGIKNK

-350 AGGASVVMLGG
+350 AAGANVVMLGG

-441 GYCGAKNIKSFQ
+441 GYCGAKDLKSLYE
-453 KNKKFIEISSAGVK
+453 NKKFIEISSAGVK

-482 YQGHDNTNFM
+482 YQGHDK
-492 RMTFFYSSR
+492 

>member
-1 MSKNIQKKL
+1 MSNNVEKKL
-10 TFDDVLLVPRKST
+10 TFDDVLLVPRRSS
-23 VLPKEVDCSTML
+23 VLPKEVDCSTNL
-35 TKNISLEIPIMSA
+35 TKNIILNIPVMSA
-48 AMDTVTESD
+48 AMDTVTESE

-70 IHKNLSIDQQ
+70 IHKNLSIEDQ

-95 RNPITLDKNKTIR
+95 RNPITLDEEKTVR
-108 EARQLMEQYSIG
+108 DAKQLMEQYSIG
-120 GLPVLSGDKLVGIIT
+120 GLPVLSKGKLVGIIT
-135 KRDIRFEANLDTLV
+135 KRDIRFESDLNTLV
-149 KDRMTSENLI
+149 KNRMTSKNLI
-159 TVTSDTSNDEAKKIL
+159 TVDSDTSNEDAKKIL
-174 QKYRIERLLVVDKNN
+174 QKHRIERLLVVDKKNN
-189 KLDGLITVKDLT
+189 LDGLITVKDLT

-215 RLRVAAALSVR
+215 RLRVAAAISVR
-226 DDWQDRIDALV
+226 EDWQERIKALV
-237 KVGVDAVVMDTAH
+237 NVGVDAIVVDTAH
-250 GHSQFVLDLVKKIK
+250 GHSEFVLKLVKEVKK
-264 NKFPNLDLIAGN
+264 EFPNLDLIAGN

-282 TQDLISAGADCVKV
+282 TEDLIKAGADCVKI

-308 VAGVGMPQLSSIID
+308 IAGVGVPQLSAVMD
-322 CAEVGIKNN
+322 CAKVGIKNK

-350 AGGASVVMLGG
+350 AAGANVVMLGG

-441 GYCGAKNIKSFQ
+441 GYCGARDLKSLYE
-453 KNKKFIEISSAGVK
+453 NKKFIEISSAGVK

-482 YQGHDNTNFM
+482 YQGHDK
-492 RMTFFYSSR
+492 

>member
-1 MSKNIQKKL
+1 MSNNVEKKL
-10 TFDDVLLVPRKST
+10 TFDDVLLVPRRSS
-23 VLPKEVDCSTML
+23 VLPKEVDCSTNL
-35 TKNISLEIPIMSA
+35 TKNITLNIPVMSA
-48 AMDTVTESD
+48 AMDTVTESE

-70 IHKNLSIDQQ
+70 IHKNLSIEDQ

-95 RNPITLDKNKTIR
+95 RNPITLDEEKTVR
-108 EARQLMEQYSIG
+108 DAKQLMEQYSIG
-120 GLPVLSGDKLVGIIT
+120 GLPVLSKGKLVGIIT
-135 KRDIRFEANLDTLV
+135 KRDIRFESDLNTLV
-149 KDRMTSENLI
+149 KNRMTSKNLI
-159 TVTSDTSNDEAKKIL
+159 TVDSDTSNEDAKKIL
-174 QKYRIERLLVVDKNN
+174 QKHRIERLLVVDKKNN
-189 KLDGLITVKDLT
+189 LDGLITVKDLT

-215 RLRVAAALSVR
+215 RLRVAAAISVR
-226 DDWQDRIDALV
+226 EDWQERIKALV
-237 KVGVDAVVMDTAH
+237 NVGVDAIVVDTAH
-250 GHSQFVLDLVKKIK
+250 GHSEFVLKLVKEVKK
-264 NKFPNLDLIAGN
+264 EFPNLDLIAGN

-282 TQDLISAGADCVKV
+282 TEDLIKAGADCVKI

-308 VAGVGMPQLSSIID
+308 IAGVGVPQLSAVMD
-322 CAEVGIKNN
+322 CAQVGIKNK

-350 AGGASVVMLGG
+350 AAGANVVMLGG

-441 GYCGAKNIKSFQ
+441 GYCGAKDLKSLYE
-453 KNKKFIEISSAGVK
+453 NKKFIEISSAGVK
-467 ESHPHEVSIIKEAPN
+467 ESPPHEVSIIKEAPN
-482 YQGHDNTNFM
+482 YQGHDK
-492 RMTFFYSSR
+492 

>member
-1 MSKNIQKKL
+1 MSNNIEKKL
-10 TFDDVLLVPRKST
+10 TFDDVLLVPRKSSI
-23 VLPKEVDCSTML
+23 LPKEVDCSTQL
-35 TKNISLEIPIMSA
+35 TKKISLNIPVMSA

-70 IHKNLSIDQQ
+70 IHKNLSIEEQ

-95 RNPITLDKNKTIR
+95 RNPITLDENKTVR
-108 EARQLMEQYSIG
+108 EAKQLMEQYSIG
-120 GLPVLSGDKLVGIIT
+120 GLPVLSNNKLVGIIT
-135 KRDIRFEANLDTLV
+135 KRDIRFESNLDTLV
-149 KDRMTSENLI
+149 KDRMTSKNLI
-159 TVTSDTSNDEAKKIL
+159 TVTSIESNDQAKEIL
-174 QKYRIERLLVVDKNN
+174 QKHRIERLLVVDENN
-189 KLDGLITVKDLT
+189 NLDGLITVKDLT
-201 KKEEFPFSTKDKNG
+201 KKEEFPYSTKDKNG
-215 RLRVAAALSVR
+215 RLRVAAAISVR
-226 DDWQDRIDALV
+226 DDWKQRISALV
-237 KVGVDAVVMDTAH
+237 EVGVDAIVVDTAH
-250 GHSQFVLDLVKKIK
+250 GHSQFVLDLVSEIK
-264 NKFPNLDLIAGN
+264 NEFPNLDLIAGN

-282 TQDLISAGADCVKV
+282 TEDLIKSGADCVKI

-308 VAGVGMPQLSSIID
+308 IAGVGVPQLSAVID
-322 CAEVGIKNN
+322 CAEIGFKYD

-336 DGGIRYSGDIAKSL
+336 DGGIRYSGDVAKSL
-350 AGGASVVMLGG
+350 AAGANVVMLGG

-423 GPVNNTI
+423 GPVNNAI

-441 GYCGAKNIKSFQ
+441 GYCGAKNLKSFH

-482 YQGHDNTNFM
+482 YQGHDK
-492 RMTFFYSSR
+492 

>member
-1 MSKNIQKKL
+1 MSNNVEKKL
-10 TFDDVLLVPRKST
+10 TFDDVLLVPRKSS
-23 VLPKEVDCSTML
+23 VLPKEVDCSTKL
-35 TKNISLEIPIMSA
+35 TKNITLNIPIMSA
-48 AMDTVTESD
+48 AMDTVTESA
-57 MAIALARQGGIGV
+57 MAIALSRQGGIGV
-70 IHKNLSIDQQ
+70 IHKNLTIEDQ

-95 RNPITLDKNKTIR
+95 RNPITLDEGKTVR
-108 EARQLMEQYSIG
+108 DAKQLMEQYSIG
-120 GLPVLSGDKLVGIIT
+120 GLPVLSNGKLVGIIT
-135 KRDIRFEANLDTLV
+135 KRDIRFESDLETLV

-159 TVTSDTSNDEAKKIL
+159 TVNSDTSNEDAKKIL
-174 QKYRIERLLVVDKNN
+174 QEHRIERLLVVDKQNN
-189 KLDGLITVKDLT
+189 LDGLITVKDLT

-215 RLRVAAALSVR
+215 RLRVAAAISVR
-226 DDWQDRIDALV
+226 DDWKDRIQALAN
-237 KVGVDAVVMDTAH
+237 VGVDAIVVDTAH
-250 GHSQFVLDLVKKIK
+250 GHSEFVLELVKKVK
-264 NKFPNLDLIAGN
+264 KEFPVLDLIAGN
-276 VATPEA
+276 VATAEA
-282 TQDLISAGADCVKV
+282 TEDLIKAGADCVKI

-308 VAGVGMPQLSSIID
+308 IAGVGVPQLSAVMD
-322 CAEVGIKNN
+322 CAKIGMKHK

-350 AGGASVVMLGG
+350 AAGANVVMLGG

-430 FQLIG
+430 FQLVG

-441 GYCGAKNIKSFQ
+441 GYCGAKDLSAFY

-482 YQGHDNTNFM
+482 YQGHDK
-492 RMTFFYSSR
+492 

>member
-1 MSKNIQKKL
+1 MSNNVEKKL
-10 TFDDVLLVPRKST
+10 TFDDVLLVPRRSS
-23 VLPKEVDCSTML
+23 VLPKEVDCSTNL
-35 TKNISLEIPIMSA
+35 TKNITLNIPVMSA
-48 AMDTVTESD
+48 AMDTVTESE

-70 IHKNLSIDQQ
+70 IHKNLSIEDQ

-95 RNPITLDKNKTIR
+95 RNPITLDEEKTVR
-108 EARQLMEQYSIG
+108 DAKQLMEQYSIG
-120 GLPVLSGDKLVGIIT
+120 GLPVLSKGKLVGIIT
-135 KRDIRFEANLDTLV
+135 KRDIRFEPDLNTLV
-149 KDRMTSENLI
+149 KNRMTSKNLI
-159 TVTSDTSNDEAKKIL
+159 TVDSDTSNEDAKKIL
-174 QKYRIERLLVVDKNN
+174 QKHRIERLLVVDKKNN
-189 KLDGLITVKDLT
+189 LDGLITVKDLT
-201 KKEEFPFSTKDKNG
+201 KKEEFHFSTKDKNG
-215 RLRVAAALSVR
+215 RLRVAAAISVR
-226 DDWQDRIDALV
+226 EDWQERIKALV
-237 KVGVDAVVMDTAH
+237 NVGVDAIVVDTAH
-250 GHSQFVLDLVKKIK
+250 GHSEFVLKLVKEVKK
-264 NKFPNLDLIAGN
+264 EFPNLDLIAGN

-282 TQDLISAGADCVKV
+282 TEDLIKAGADCVKI

-308 VAGVGMPQLSSIID
+308 IAGVGVPQLSAVMD
-322 CAEVGIKNN
+322 CAQVGIKNK

-350 AGGASVVMLGG
+350 AAGANVVMLGG

-441 GYCGAKNIKSFQ
+441 GYCGAKDLKSLYE
-453 KNKKFIEISSAGVK
+453 NKKFIEISSAGVK

-482 YQGHDNTNFM
+482 YQGHDK
-492 RMTFFYSSR
+492 

>member
-1 MSKNIQKKL
+1 MSNNVEKKL
-10 TFDDVLLVPRKST
+10 TFDDVLLVPRRSS
-23 VLPKEVDCSTML
+23 VLPKEVDCSTNL
-35 TKNISLEIPIMSA
+35 TKNITLNIPVMSA
-48 AMDTVTESD
+48 AMDTVTESE

-70 IHKNLSIDQQ
+70 IHKNLSIEDQ

-95 RNPITLDKNKTIR
+95 RNPITLDEEKTVR
-108 EARQLMEQYSIG
+108 DAKQLMEQYSIG
-120 GLPVLSGDKLVGIIT
+120 GLPVLSKGKLVGIIT
-135 KRDIRFEANLDTLV
+135 KRDIRFESNLNTLV
-149 KDRMTSENLI
+149 KNRMTSKNLI
-159 TVTSDTSNDEAKKIL
+159 TVDSDTSNEDAKKIL
-174 QKYRIERLLVVDKNN
+174 QKHRIERLLVVDKKNN
-189 KLDGLITVKDLT
+189 LDGLITVKDLT

-215 RLRVAAALSVR
+215 RLRVAAAISVR
-226 DDWQDRIDALV
+226 EDWQERIKALV
-237 KVGVDAVVMDTAH
+237 NVGVDAIVVDTAH
-250 GHSQFVLDLVKKIK
+250 GHSEFVLKLVKEVKK
-264 NKFPNLDLIAGN
+264 EFPNLDLIAGN

-282 TQDLISAGADCVKV
+282 TEDLIKAGADCVKI

-308 VAGVGMPQLSSIID
+308 IAGVGVPQLSAVMD
-322 CAEVGIKNN
+322 CAQVGIKNK

-350 AGGASVVMLGG
+350 AAGANVVMLGG
-361 MLAGMDESP
+361 MLAGMYERP

-387 GSLAAM
+387 GALAAM

-441 GYCGAKNIKSFQ
+441 GYCGAKDLKSLYE
-453 KNKKFIEISSAGVK
+453 NKKFIEISSAGVK

-482 YQGHDNTNFM
+482 YQGHDK
-492 RMTFFYSSR
+492 